1 MFRGNKYFRSP
12 TKLNDYLT
20 LLTKHNRF
28 LMSTKKQPA
37 KGLQF
42 SRQFTKDDVSPF
54 DMFEYDYRTSVIKN
68 PSGEVVFQM
77 DNVEVPKQWSQIATD
92 ILAQKYFRKA
102 GVPQSDGTTGR
113 ETTVKQVA
121 HRMAHCWRVWGE
133 RNDYFAT
140 ANDAQV
146 FYDELVYSILNQAC
160 VPNSPQWFNTG
171 LFEVYGISGK
181 PQGHYYV
188 DAKDG
193 QLKKST
199 SAYERPQPHA
209 CFILSVNDDLVN
221 EGGIMDLWVREARIF
236 KYGSGVGTNFSSI
249 RGEGE
254 KLSGGGTSSGL
265 MSFLKIGDRA
275 AGAIKSGGTTR
286 RAAKMVCLDLDHPEI
301 VEFVNWK
308 TREEDKVAALI
319 AAGYSNDY
327 EGEAYRTVSGQNS
340 NNSVRIPNDFFKVLD
355 EDGDWELKARSD
367 GRTMH
372 KVGAKDLW
380 NQINYAAWRCADPGT
395 QYDTTINEW
404 HTCPEG
410 GPIRASN
417 PCSEYMFLD
426 NTACNLASVNL
437 RRFFDES
444 NNTVDVPGFE
454 YTCRLWTVVLEVS
467 VLMAQFPS
475 KEVAQLSYD
484 YRTLGL
490 GYANLG
496 SMLMVSGIAYDSEE
510 ARGIAGAITAIMTGV
525 SYKTSAELAS
535 FLGAFDKY
543 QENKTHMLRVMHNHR
558 AAAYDAA
565 DAYEGLEI
573 KPQGI
578 NAKYC
583 PDYLLKAATK
593 AWDDAVQ
600 LGEKHGYRNAQTTV
614 IAPTGTIGLVM
625 DCDTTG
631 VEPDF
636 ALVKFK
642 KLSGGGY
649 FKIINQSVPQA
660 LRNLKYSESEIEEIV
675 NYAKGHA
682 SLEKSP
688 YINRQ
693 TLMEKGFTS
702 EDIEKLNSV
711 LAAAFEIGFVFNVY
725 TLGETCLERLGF
737 KPEVYTDF
745 GWSLLE
751 ALGFTDEE
759 IDAANVY
766 ICGTM
771 TVEGAP
777 YLKDE
782 HLSVFDC
789 ANKCGQIGERYI
801 HAHGHIRMM
810 AAAQPFLS
818 GAISKT
824 INLPNEATKEEIA
837 DAYRMSWELGL
848 KACALYRDGSKLSQP
863 LSNKSDKKRKLDDTV
878 SEETATQL
886 AAEISTMVGMGKL
899 TIDDLLDEMNKR
911 VQNSADTTLKRQLA
925 MIVERRALPA
935 KRRGFTQ
942 KAKINGQALFLRTGE
957 YNDGTLGEIFIDMA
971 KEGATMRSMLN
982 CFAIAISIGLQYG
995 VPLEEYVEKFVFT
1008 RFEPSG
1014 MVEHPNIK
1022 SATSIIDFI
1031 FRSLAYEYLG
1041 RNDLVHVLDTPE
1053 VQNLGEEEWDPETPT
1068 IGERKPELSEVRVM
1082 GATPNPKAH
1091 RTAHVTKPSN
1101 GMDAVNAAAKSMQS
1115 DAPACNTCGHITV
1128 RSGTCYKCL
1137 NCGNSMGCS

>member
-1 MFRGNKYFRSP
+1 MP
-12 TKLNDYLT
+12 TKKPT
-20 LLTKHNRF
+20 AR
-28 LMSTKKQPA
+28 
-37 KGLQF
+37 GLQF
-42 SRQFTKDDVSPF
+42 SRQFTKDNVSPF

-68 PSGEVVFQM
+68 PTGEVVFQM

-102 GVPQSDGTTGR
+102 GVPQADGSTGR

-133 RNDYFAT
+133 RYDYFAT
-140 ANDAQV
+140 ANDAQI

-171 LFEVYGISGK
+171 LHEVYGITGK

-193 QLKKST
+193 QLKKSAN
-199 SAYERPQPHA
+199 AYERPQPHA
-209 CFILSVNDDLVN
+209 CFILSVEDDLVN

-301 VEFVNWK
+301 VNFINWK
-308 TREEDKVAALI
+308 VQEEDKVAALI
-319 AAGYSNDY
+319 AAGYPSDY

-340 NNSVRIPNDFFKVLD
+340 NNSIRIPNDFFRILD
-355 EDGDWELKARSD
+355 EDGEWELKARSD
-367 GRTMH
+367 GRVMK
-372 KVGAKDLW
+372 KVKAKDLW
-380 NQINYAAWRCADPGT
+380 NQVNHAAWRCADPGT

-444 NNTVDVPGFE
+444 NNMFDVAGFE
-454 YTCRLWTVVLEVS
+454 HTCRLWTTVLEIS

-543 QENKTHMLRVMHNHR
+543 EENKTHMLRVMRNHR
-558 AAAYDAA
+558 AAAYDAQ
-565 DAYEGLEI
+565 DAYEGIEI

-600 LGEKHGYRNAQTTV
+600 LGEKYGYRNAQTTV

-660 LRNLKYSESEIEEIV
+660 LRNLKYTEEELEEIV

-682 SLEKSP
+682 TLEGAP
-688 YINRQ
+688 FINTQ
-693 TLMEKGFTS
+693 TLQAKGFTAEELQKVEAMLGS
-702 EDIEKLNSV
+702 
-711 LAAAFEIGFVFNVY
+711 AFEIGFVFNVY
-725 TLGETCLERLGF
+725 TFGEATMQRLGF
-737 KPEVYTDF
+737 KPEQYNDF

-751 ALGFTDEE
+751 ALGFSDEE
-759 IDAANVY
+759 IAAANTY

-777 YLKDE
+777 YLKEE
-782 HLSVFDC
+782 HLPVFDC
-789 ANKCGQIGERYI
+789 ANKCGQIGQRYI

-810 AAAQPFLS
+810 GAAQPFLS

-824 INLPNEATKEEIA
+824 INLPNEATQEEIA

-863 LSNKSDKKRKLDDTV
+863 LSNKSDKKNSSTKLTMDEAVT
-878 SEETATQL
+878 EEKAEAM
-886 AAEISTMVGMGKL
+886 AAELSNIIDMSKL
-899 TIDDLLDEMNKR
+899 TIDELLEEMNKR
-911 VQNSADTTLKRQLA
+911 VQNSADTSLKRQLA

-1014 MVEHPNIK
+1014 MVDHPNIK
-1022 SATSIIDFI
+1022 TTTSIIDFM

-1041 RNDLVHVLDTPE
+1041 RNDLVHVLDKPE
-1053 VQNLGEEEWDPETPT
+1053 VQNTGDEEWDIETPT
-1068 IGERKPELSEVRVM
+1068 IGERKQELSDVRILG
-1082 GATPNPKAH
+1082 GAIPQPVKAEH
-1091 RTAHVTKPSN
+1091 RQPQAAKTYN

>member
-1 MFRGNKYFRSP
+1 MVTHTQSAN
-12 TKLNDYLT
+12 
-20 LLTKHNRF
+20 
-28 LMSTKKQPA
+28 
-37 KGLQF
+37 GLQF
-42 SRQFTKDDVSPF
+42 SRRFTREGISVF
-54 DMFEYDYRTSVIKN
+54 DQFEYDYRSSVIRN
-68 PSGEVVFQM
+68 PSGEIVFEM
-77 DNVEVPKQWSQIATD
+77 TNVEVPKSWSQIATD

-102 GVPQSDGTTGR
+102 GVPQPDGSLGR
-113 ETTVKQVA
+113 ETSVKQVA
-121 HRMAHCWRVWGE
+121 HRLANCWKSWGI
-133 RNDYFAT
+133 RYGYFSSDS
-140 ANDAQV
+140 DARI
-146 FYDELVYSILNQAC
+146 FYEELVYSILNQAC

-171 LFEVYGISGK
+171 LYESYGITGK

-188 DAKDG
+188 DQLDG

-209 CFILSVNDDLVN
+209 CFILSVEDDLVN
-221 EGGIMDLWVREARIF
+221 DGGIMDLWVREARIF
-236 KYGSGVGTNFSSI
+236 KYGSGVGTNFSNI

-301 VEFVNWK
+301 MDFINWK
-308 TREEDKVAALI
+308 MEEEKKVGALI
-319 AAGYSNDY
+319 AAGYPSDY
-327 EGEAYRTVSGQNS
+327 EGEAYKTVSGQNS
-340 NNSVRIPNDFFKVLD
+340 NNSVRIPNSFFEKL
-355 EDGDWELKARSD
+355 ENGEDWELKARSD
-367 GRTMH
+367 GRVM
-372 KVGAKDLW
+372 KKIPAREVW
-380 NQINYAAWRCADPGT
+380 NQITYAAWRCADPGT

-404 HTCPEG
+404 HTCPSG
-410 GPIRASN
+410 GRIRASN

-437 RRFFDES
+437 RRFYDENS
-444 NNTVDVPGFE
+444 NDLDVEGFE

-496 SMLMVSGIAYDSEE
+496 SMLMVMGIPYDSEE
-510 ARGIAGAITAIMTGV
+510 ARGIGGAISAIMTGV
-525 SYKTSAELAS
+525 AYKTSAEMARAMGP
-535 FLGAFDKY
+535 FPKFE
-543 QENKTHMLRVMHNHR
+543 ENRQAMLHVMRNHR
-558 AAAYDAA
+558 LAAYDA
-565 DAYEGLEI
+565 DEYEKLQI

-578 NAKYC
+578 KAKYC
-583 PDYLLKAATK
+583 PDYLLTAATR

-600 LGEKHGYRNAQTTV
+600 LGEKYGYRNAQSTV

-649 FKIINQSVPQA
+649 FKIINQSVPAA
-660 LRNLKYSESEIEEIV
+660 LKNLGYSDREIDSIIKYAV
-675 NYAKGHA
+675 GAGTFAGAPH
-682 SLEKSP
+682 
-688 YINRQ
+688 INHQ
-693 TLMEKGFTS
+693 TLSEKGFFA
-702 EDIEKLNSV
+702 EEIKKLDASV
-711 LAAAFEIGFVFNVY
+711 ASAFEIGFVFNVY
-725 TLGETCLERLGF
+725 NLGEECLKRLGF
-737 KPEVYTDF
+737 QPEQYYNF
-745 GWSLLE
+745 EWSLLE
-751 ALGFTDEE
+751 ALGFSDDQ
-759 IDAANVY
+759 IADANDYV
-766 ICGTM
+766 CGTM

-777 YLKDE
+777 NLKTE
-782 HLSVFDC
+782 HLPVFDC
-789 ANKCGQIGERYI
+789 ANKCGKIGERYI

-810 AAAQPFLS
+810 SAVQPFIS

-824 INLPNEATKEEIA
+824 INLPNEATVEEIA
-837 DAYRMSWELGL
+837 DSYLLSWKLAL

-863 LSNKSDKKRKLDDTV
+863 LSNKSDKKKKLETP
-878 SEETATQL
+878 EEMKEA
-886 AAEISTMVGMGKL
+886 I
-899 TIDDLLDEMNKR
+899 LDEPLGLEPNIVDMSQLTVRELLEEVQKR
-911 VQNSADTTLKRQLA
+911 VQSSPDTKLKRELA
-925 MIVERRALPA
+925 TIVERRTLPA

-942 KAKINGQALFLRTGE
+942 KAKINGQAIFLRTGE
-957 YNDGTLGEIFIDMA
+957 YADGTVGEIFIDMA

-995 VPLEEYVEKFVFT
+995 VPLEEFVEKFVFT

-1022 SATSIIDFI
+1022 SATSIVDFI

-1041 RNDLVHVLDTPE
+1041 RADLVHVLDKPE
-1053 VQNLGEEEWDPETPT
+1053 VMNTGNAEWDHPAAPETEKKTP
-1068 IGERKPELSEVRVM
+1068 PLSEVRIV
-1082 GATPNPKAH
+1082 AKPAPAPAVLAAH
-1091 RTAHVTKPSN
+1091 KLVKNIKMDS
-1101 GMDAVNAAAKSMQS
+1101 GLDAVNAAAKSMQS
-1115 DAPACNTCGHITV
+1115 DAPACNTCGHITI

>member
-1 MFRGNKYFRSP
+1 
-12 TKLNDYLT
+12 
-20 LLTKHNRF
+20 
-28 LMSTKKQPA
+28 MSTKKQSQ

-42 SRQFTKDDVSPF
+42 SRQFTQEGVSPYNMF
-54 DMFEYDYRTSVIKN
+54 DYDYRTSVIKN
-68 PSGEVVFQM
+68 PTGEVVFQM

-102 GVPQSDGTTGR
+102 GVPNEDGTTGR

-133 RNDYFAT
+133 RYNYFVT
-140 ANDAQV
+140 PKDAEI

-171 LFEVYGISGK
+171 LHEVYGITGK

-188 DAKDG
+188 DAIDG
-193 QLKKST
+193 VLKKSAN
-199 SAYERPQPHA
+199 AYERPQPHA
-209 CFILSVNDDLVN
+209 CFILSVDDDLVN

-301 VEFVNWK
+301 EEFVSWK
-308 TREEDKVAALI
+308 TKEEDKVAALI
-319 AAGYSNDY
+319 AAGYASDY
-327 EGEAYRTVSGQNS
+327 EGEAYKTVSGQNS
-340 NNSVRIPNDFFKVLD
+340 NNSVRIPNSFFKVLD
-355 EDGDWELKARSD
+355 EGGERELKGRSD
-367 GRTMH
+367 GRTMR
-372 KVGAKDLW
+372 KVNAQDLW
-380 NQINYAAWRCADPGT
+380 DKINHAAWRCADPGT

-437 RRFFDES
+437 RQFFDES
-444 NNTVDVPGFE
+444 TNTFNVEGFE
-454 YTCRLWTVVLEVS
+454 HTCRLWTTVLEIS

-496 SMLMVSGIAYDSEE
+496 SMLMVLGIAYDSEE

-525 SYKTSAELAS
+525 AYKTSAELAS
-535 FLGAFDKY
+535 FLGAFSKY
-543 QENKTHMLRVMHNHR
+543 KDNKTHMLRVMRNHR
-558 AAAYDAA
+558 AAAYDAQ
-565 DAYEGLEI
+565 DAFEGIEI

-578 NAKYC
+578 QAKYC

-600 LGEKHGYRNAQTTV
+600 MGEKYGYRNAQTTV

-649 FKIINQSVPQA
+649 FKIINQSVPAA
-660 LRNLKYSESEIEEIV
+660 LRNLKYTEEQIEKIV

-682 SLEKSP
+682 TLNGAPFINTASL
-688 YINRQ
+688 
-693 TLMEKGFTS
+693 LAKGFTQA
-702 EDIEKLNSV
+702 ELDKIETTLGS
-711 LAAAFEIGFVFNVY
+711 AFEIGFVFNVY
-725 TLGETCLERLGF
+725 AFGEETMQRLGF
-737 KPEVYTDF
+737 KPSEYNDF
-745 GWSLLE
+745 GWSMLE
-751 ALGFTDEE
+751 ALGYSDEE
-759 IDAANVY
+759 IEAANTFV
-766 ICGTM
+766 CGTM

-777 YLKDE
+777 ELKDE
-782 HLSVFDC
+782 HLSIFDC
-789 ANKCGQIGERYI
+789 ANKCGQIGQRYI

-810 AAAQPFLS
+810 GAAQPFLS

-824 INLPNEATKEEIA
+824 INLPNEATVEEIA
-837 DAYRMSWELGL
+837 DSYRMSWELGL

-863 LSNKSDKKRKLDDTV
+863 LSNKSDKKKKLDDV
-878 SEETATQL
+878 ISEDKAAEL
-886 AAEISTMVGMGKL
+886 AANISTMVDMGKL
-899 TIDDLLDEMNKR
+899 TIDELLDEMNKR
-911 VQNSADTTLKRQLA
+911 VQSSADTSLKRQLA

-1008 RFEPSG
+1008 RFEPAG

-1022 SATSIIDFI
+1022 STTSIIDFM

-1041 RNDLVHVLDTPE
+1041 RNDLVHVLDKPE
-1053 VQNLGEEEWDPETPT
+1053 VQNLGNEPWDIDTPT
-1068 IGERKPELSEVRVM
+1068 IGERKQELSDVRIVASVAPV
-1082 GATPNPKAH
+1082 ATKAEH
-1091 RTAHVTKPSN
+1091 RMASTKPSFN
-1101 GMDAVNAAAKSMQS
+1101 PMDAVNAAAKSMQS